1 MKNKKKIFTII
12 FMVLIIGCFLYLG
25 ARSTY
30 TSFESEIEGNA
41 ATSLAG
47 INLTIN
53 GVDVVSNN
61 DGTLDNRIILDN
73 TTWVSTHTREEKISP
88 GSSGTIDLELDPSG
102 SEVAIL
108 YEFRFVDKKIDDDKL
123 LTFGNITSTDT
134 LIRTGVDTYTGVI
147 TLNDINQSR
156 TVTLSADFY
165 FDYLTDIEGI
175 TEDNQS
181 LDDLFEIHFH
191 AIQYRG
197 EEIEEYEEE

>member
-1 MKNKKKIFTII
+1 MKNKKKLFTII
-12 FMVLIIGCFLYLG
+12 FMVLIISCFLYLG
-25 ARSTY
+25 ARATY
-30 TSFESEIEGNA
+30 TSYESEIDGNV
-41 ATSLAG
+41 SNRVAG
-47 INLTIN
+47 IHFKIN
-53 GVDVVSNN
+53 GVDVVANN
-61 DGTLDNRIILDN
+61 DGTLDNRVILDN

-108 YEFRFVDKKIDDDKL
+108 YEFRFVDKKIDDDTL